1 MDYQKEHDLIRK
13 KAWLDAF
20 MAASREKT
28 NEDYCIMYAD
38 ACLEAFDERFKR
50 ISLDDLEAAIKNNE
64 IKKTDAN
71 VIRAVEMYAEGESY
85 KGIAREIGCS
95 PNTIKGWI
103 LGFKE
108 TQLKNE

>member
-1 MDYQKEHDLIRK
+1 M
-13 KAWLDAF
+13 
-20 MAASREKT
+20 
-28 NEDYCIMYAD
+28 
-38 ACLEAFDERFKR
+38 
-50 ISLDDLEAAIKNNE
+50 
-64 IKKTDAN
+64 
-71 VIRAVEMYAEGESY
+71 RAVEMYAEGGSY